1 MADEVKAAP
10 RAAPKL
16 LIPALGRLYGALAPL
31 TEPLMRLMAGGSLAF
46 HGSQILFGNIEGAAR
61 FFESVGFANGL
72 LWAWVVGILEFVCGL
87 CLALGLLT
95 RLAAGPILVFL
106 IVAIVTYHLE
116 YGYNWESRGIEYPL
130 FWAIVVLHFLIRGG
144 GAWSLDRLIGR
155 EI

>member
-1 MADEVKAAP
+1 MADEIKATP
-10 RAAPKL
+10 SNAPKL
-16 LIPALGRLYGALAPL
+16 LIPALGRLYGAFAPV

-46 HGSQILFGNIEGAAR
+46 HGWQILFGNTEGAAR

-106 IVAIVTYHLE
+106 VVAIVTYHLE
-116 YGYNWESRGIEYPL
+116 FGYNWESRGIE
-130 FWAIVVLHFLIRGG
+130 
-144 GAWSLDRLIGR
+144 
-155 EI
+155 